1 VGVTVIFSGCFV
13 VAWTLLLA
21 KKKAASVLTESCLG
35 DNHSHFPHLF
45 QNTNMSNQKNKH
57 APVRKQR
64 PRKVGTFIKPKV
76 ATRKKIQALN
86 RKDKG
91 ALQRRRH
98 HPKICL
104 DHAAPSYS

>member
-1 VGVTVIFSGCFV
+1 V

-21 KKKAASVLTESCLG
+21 KKGGICFNRKLFG

-45 QNTNMSNQKNKH
+45 QNTNMSNQKNKY

-64 PRKVGTFIKPKV
+64 PRKVGTFTKPKV

-86 RKDKG
+86 RKDKK

-98 HPKICL
+98 HPKISS